1 TAWDRDTPRGE
12 TTGLSPT
19 SDEGTT
25 ASGSTPSSRR
35 RARNRRSSAQT
46 TQSRNPRRR
55 RTAKRARPGDLA
67 TGATARSTGPRS
79 TAGAPTQAAQA
90 ENHSSR
96 RTARTES
103 ATATAQPKDHR
114 SRKTAK
120 KVGLGVFVGVAG
132 GAVMGDWV
140 AGMLAAP
147 MVDLDALGVALSRA
161 DIAWAGVVNL
171 VAATAML
178 GVAGR
183 MADLVGR
190 RDVLAVGLALYVLGA
205 SAVIVAPSWAVLV
218 GARLGQGAGIALMVP
233 AALGM
238 LLGELPERRRAAGAG
253 LWVAA
258 CAGGAL
264 GMLAG
269 GGWLLDTFGWRGLF
283 LPGAVTAAVLL
294 LFAPVSPRSV
304 GAASGGA
311 GESAAACRR
320 GLPRSVGAASGVL
333 RAVLAVAGVAAA
345 VLALARGG
353 VWGWTSALT
362 LGCAGAALLLL
373 GPAKLTRRP
382 RAGWAGV
389 VSGVC
394 GAVFFAL
401 LTTAGTPPFW
411 LVATAAAAPLAA
423 KIIQR
428 RGADAVVLGGAL
440 ALGSGCALLLA
451 RPYPPYGMLAGA
463 LLAGAGLGALATGA
477 LAMGAAAAGR
487 ERLAAGVATVDT
499 ARLVGAAAGLAGAAA
514 LTMGGAP
521 GEPGDAVLLA
531 C

>member
-1 TAWDRDTPRGE
+1 M
-12 TTGLSPT
+12 
-19 SDEGTT
+19 
-25 ASGSTPSSRR
+25 
-35 RARNRRSSAQT
+35 
-46 TQSRNPRRR
+46 
-55 RTAKRARPGDLA
+55 
-67 TGATARSTGPRS
+67 
-79 TAGAPTQAAQA
+79 
-90 ENHSSR
+90 
-96 RTARTES
+96 
-103 ATATAQPKDHR
+103 
-114 SRKTAK
+114 
-120 KVGLGVFVGVAG
+120 GLGVFVGVAG
-132 GAVMGDWV
+132 GVVMGDWV

-171 VAATAML
+171 VAAAAML

-238 LLGELPERRRAAGAG
+238 LLGELPERRRATGAG

-294 LFAPVSPRSV
+294 LFAPVLPRSV

-311 GESAAACRR
+311 GESAAACRG

-362 LGCAGAALLLL
+362 LGCAGAALLL
-373 GPAKLTRRP
+373 
-382 RAGWAGV
+382 
-389 VSGVC
+389 
-394 GAVFFAL
+394 
-401 LTTAGTPPFW
+401 
-411 LVATAAAAPLAA
+411 
-423 KIIQR
+423 
-428 RGADAVVLGGAL
+428 
-440 ALGSGCALLLA
+440 A

-487 ERLAAGVATVDT
+487 ERLAAGVAAVDT

-531 C
+531 CLAVTALPAAAAMWRLVAERRRRTVQTSLRAARQEVESLRGLLLELRAAFTEVRGQADRELVRLGLQDVPAPWVNPHGQE